1 MSRRACFYADEICAR
16 PWTDVRMDRVPLSLC
31 FNSLVTI
38 FPLVPSLSVFSPRRP
53 PHRLFFSTEFDTLP
67 PSLSPYCFCIF
78 AFPLS
83 VLFLLDN
90 SALHLVFLSHSDIP
104 RLPFFSLLPIF
115 PMSFFFGFRL
125 HFSAT
130 QLSLP
135 LSSCRSFRSA
145 HPARLPRYPFS
156 SPFFPLCQPIVYG
169 ALLPAYS
176 YARSPLTFQRCSRR
190 LLLFLPSAVECRGC
204 EREGKRRTRITR
216 ARQRRARAGEAQFST
231 HTLSPP
237 LS

>member
-90 SALHLVFLSHSDIP
+90 SAFHLVFLSHSDIP
-104 RLPFFSLLPIF
+104 RLPFFSFLPIF
-115 PMSFFFGFRL
+115 PMSFFSAFDFISRRL
-125 HFSAT
+125 NC
-130 QLSLP
+130 L
-135 LSSCRSFRSA
+135 C
-145 HPARLPRYPFS
+145 LPRPVVPFVLHILLVCHAILSPLHS
-156 SPFFPLCQPIVYG
+156 SPFVDRSFTAHCYQLTPTLV
-169 ALLPAYS
+169 LL
-176 YARSPLTFQRCSRR
+176 
-190 LLLFLPSAVECRGC
+190 
-204 EREGKRRTRITR
+204 
-216 ARQRRARAGEAQFST
+216 
-231 HTLSPP
+231 
-237 LS
+237 